1 MGNLENNA
9 NSVLVAGSFVL
20 AIFYHILSYLGI
32 SDAQVFTLFFIF
44 MFSGL
49 VGFLKTFA
57 LNESLKAYMISDL
70 LAKVLLLFLPFI
82 VAMIAKNMTAFNI
95 FVDYVF
101 SFLILGELLEILVNI
116 QRIKTRKAIQE
127 IDFYNIFID
136 KIKHLSLKFLKI
148 EKQDSNNND
157 NNKKD

>member
-20 AIFYHILSYLGI
+20 AIFYQILSYLGI
-32 SDAQVFTLFFIF
+32 STAQVFTLFFIF

-57 LNESLKAYMISDL
+57 LNGSLKAYMISDL

-116 QRIKTRKAIQE
+116 QRIKTRKPIQE
-127 IDFYNIFID
+127 IDFYNIFIEKFK
-136 KIKHLSLKFLKI
+136 KIASKYLKI
-148 EKQDSNNND
+148 EE
-157 NNKKD
+157 NKDGK

>member
-20 AIFYHILSYLGI
+20 TIFYQILSYLGI
-32 SDAQVFTLFFIF
+32 SDAQVFTLAFMF

-57 LNESLKAYMISDL
+57 LNESLKAYIISDL
-70 LAKVLLLFLPFI
+70 LAKVLLLFVPFI
-82 VAMIAKNMTAFNI
+82 VAMIAKNITVLYI

-101 SFLILGELLEILVNI
+101 SFLILGELLAILVNI
-116 QRIKTRKAIQE
+116 QSIKTRKPIQE
-127 IDFYNIFID
+127 IDFYNIFIEKFK
-136 KIKHLSLKFLKI
+136 KIASKYLKI
-148 EKQDSNNND
+148 EE
-157 NNKKD
+157 NKDGK